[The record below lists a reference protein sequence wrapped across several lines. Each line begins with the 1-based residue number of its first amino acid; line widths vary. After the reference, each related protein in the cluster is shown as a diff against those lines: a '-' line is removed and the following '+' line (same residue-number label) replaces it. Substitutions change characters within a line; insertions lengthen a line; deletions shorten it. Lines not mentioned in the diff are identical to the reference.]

1 MQGKYL
7 MTVLIVLSCCSCYG
21 QTADYMELDTKKEL
35 YPYLGVNDLYGYADI
50 MGNVV
55 IEPQYERAELF
66 SNGVAIVRKE
76 EGMTQLIDT
85 DNRVISIP
93 LKYDQL
99 TLHPFSNYTLLES
112 TYQYTNRWRFWE
124 WKFLPDF
131 SFLGSSTR
139 NRLFD
144 TAVQRERRTLYW
156 LEGQRELTSK
166 KATKSKADAYFYLQP
181 VTEENTLQI
190 DDGFYRAEDSRI
202 KRIAK
207 GVVAYKWL
215 EEDHYLQKKGSTLR
229 VIDST
234 GRQVMPHRFRPIMEL
249 PLEVEGQHF
258 PLATEL
264 YEPTY
269 YKSGDFYQD
278 DKGNLHVYP
287 DLKKTF
293 PQHIHPYPFSDSIDA
308 TEILKRAQ
316 SFAPI
321 AHSDRFLLAL
331 DYGKRVFVLDTAGNW
346 HDPKESIGQITVVS
360 PSGSILWPSYRDVL
374 GTLPLS
380 DGWRVSAIRA
390 YGATQ
395 DLFKVSI
402 RNEEQRL
409 EGVWDRKAQHWVA
422 TPQYH
427 QISSVIH
434 RYPFVAFQVEK
445 EGKWGFYDLER
456 KQVHI
461 PPTYDYADG
470 RHWVA
475 LYSETN
481 NLFYLDIASKRE
493 FRERH

>member
-1 MQGKYL
+1 MQGKHL
-7 MTVLIVLSCCSCYG
+7 ITILIVLSCFSCYG
-21 QTADYMELDTKKEL
+21 QTAERMDLGTKKEL
-35 YPYLGVNDLYGYADI
+35 YPYLGANGLYGYADI
-50 MGNVV
+50 TGNVA

-66 SNGVAIVRKE
+66 YNGVAIVHKE
-76 EGMTQLIDT
+76 DGETQLVDT
-85 DNRVISIP
+85 DNRVITIP

-99 TLHPFSNYTLLES
+99 RLHPFSDYTLLES

-124 WKFLPDF
+124 WKFLPDL
-131 SFLGSSTR
+131 SFFGSSAR

-144 TAVQRERRTLYW
+144 TAVQRERSALYW

-166 KATKSKADAYFYLQP
+166 KATRGKTDTYIYLQP
-181 VTEENTLQI
+181 VAENTLQV
-190 DDGFYRAEDSRI
+190 DDGFYRVEDSRI

-215 EEDHYLQKKGSTLR
+215 EEGLYLQKKGSTLR
-229 VIDST
+229 VVDST
-234 GRQVMPHRFRPIMEL
+234 GRQVMPHRFRPIMAL
-249 PLEVEGQHF
+249 PVEVEGKPF
-258 PLATEL
+258 PLATEF

-269 YKSGDFYQD
+269 HRSGDFYQD
-278 DKGNLHVYP
+278 DKGNIYAYP

-293 PQHIHPYPFSDSIDA
+293 PQHIRPYPFGDSISA

-331 DYGKRVFVLDTAGNW
+331 DYGKSVFVLDTAGNW

-374 GTLPLS
+374 GNPSVS
-380 DGWRVSAIRA
+380 DGWEVSAIRA

-409 EGVWDRKAQHWVA
+409 EGVWDRKAQHWAVA
-422 TPQYH
+422 PQYH

-434 RYPFVAFQVEK
+434 RYPFVAFQAEK

-470 RHWVA
+470 THWVA
-475 LYSETN
+475 LYGGKTN
-481 NLFYLDIASKRE
+481 NMFYLDIASKKE
-493 FRERH
+493 FRERP